1 MDEVKHIYKFV
12 AADYYVIAG
21 YLLMLVSVGF
31 IVKKLCGNVKDYFI
45 GGNRIPWWLAGGS
58 CFMMSFSAWT
68 FTGAAGFAFKH
79 GILICLL
86 FYFNVFSYLFAGKF
100 IAAKCRQSRRITFA
114 QIIYDRFGR
123 IGEQFFL
130 WIQVPNMLFCGAIW
144 MVGLGTFIS
153 ASFGVPMP
161 ITIIVC
167 GVVILI
173 YSTISGSW
181 AVMTTDFLQ
190 SIILMVL
197 TTVIFFLTLGKIG
210 GVSGVVEN
218 VEPAKL
224 QLFSGEHTWVWAL
237 AYLGQTFFAF
247 NTVMSAPRYLAVT
260 EGKDAKKVAYLV
272 AALFIVGPPIW
283 FLPPIAASHFFPNI
297 AEILPQ
303 LKNPQDAAYVLIGLS
318 VLPKGLAGLLVMVV
332 FAATLSIMDSSVN
345 QNAALISLN
354 LYKPFFRPN
363 ASERE
368 MFIVS
373 RLFNVICGAAVTSG
387 GLLLAMQGEMAL
399 FDLMLFLSGSLIL
412 PIAVPCVL
420 IYWVKKTPHW
430 SAVVS
435 VLLSMTYSIIT
446 FKMDVSFPTRVW
458 GTVAIGVASFFL
470 SGLFW
475 KSVREETKQNIFKF
489 YKTINTP
496 IDAAKEID
504 GSENV
509 AHLYVV
515 GVLTIIVSVGL
526 SIVAFFPNDTKGRII
541 ILVTSVL
548 IFIIGMAM
556 YVIGKRSIGEIE
568 EREIVEE

>member
-1 MDEVKHIYKFV
+1 MEETAQYIHKFV
-12 AADYYVIAG
+12 PADYYVIGG

-45 GGNRIPWWLAGGS
+45 GGNKIPWWLAGGS

-86 FYFNVFSYLFAGKF
+86 FYFNVFSYLFAGRF
-100 IAAKCRQSRRITFA
+100 IAAKCRQTRKITFA

-123 IGEQFFL
+123 LGEQFFL

-153 ASFGVPMP
+153 AAFGVPIP
-161 ITIIVC
+161 LTIIVC
-167 GVVILI
+167 GAVILI

-210 GVSGVVEN
+210 GIGGIVEN
-218 VEPAKL
+218 VEPSKL
-224 QLFSGEHTWVWAL
+224 RLFSSEHTWVWAL
-237 AYLGQTFFAF
+237 AYFGQTFFAF

-260 EGKDAKKVAYLV
+260 RGKDAKKVAYLV
-272 AALFIVGPPIW
+272 AALFLIGPPIW

-303 LKNPQDAAYVLIGLS
+303 LKHPQDAAYVLIGLS
-318 VLPKGLAGLLVMVV
+318 VLPEGLAGLLVMVV

-345 QNAALISLN
+345 QNAALVSLN

-368 MFIVS
+368 MFIAS
-373 RLFNVICGAAVTSG
+373 RVFNVLCGMAVTGG
-387 GLLLAMQGEMAL
+387 GLLLSMQGEMAL
-399 FDLMLFLSGSLIL
+399 FDLMVFLSASLIL
-412 PIAVPCVL
+412 PISIPCVL
-420 IYWVKKTPHW
+420 IYWVKKTPHF
-430 SAVVS
+430 SAIVS
-435 VLLSMTYSIIT
+435 VLLSMAYSMIT
-446 FKMDVSFPTRVW
+446 FMKDYSLPVRVW
-458 GTVAIGVASFFL
+458 GTIAIGVSAFFL
-470 SGLFW
+470 CGLFW
-475 KSVREETKQNIFKF
+475 KDVREATKQKIFNF
-489 YKTINTP
+489 YKTMNTP
-496 IDAAKEID
+496 IDAAREVE
-504 GSENV
+504 GAENV

-515 GVLTIIVSVGL
+515 GVLTLIVSAGL
-526 SIVAFFPNDTKGRII
+526 SVVAFFPNDTRGRII
-541 ILVTSVL
+541 ILATSLL
-548 IFIIGMAM
+548 IFIIGITM
-556 YVIGKRSIGEIE
+556 YGIGKRSKERIE
-568 EREIVEE
+568 QTE